1 MLFSFLIAN
10 DSTIDS
16 KEYNSYKT
24 LYIRSILESNPKL
37 KIEALNGLIESSKK
51 LGLDYKEYEDE
62 LRKLG
67 KSFSKITKKNL
78 KSNSKNLKKD
88 ISSNTHSKRVV
99 LKSLSLKN
107 GSITLQFNKPLKK
120 DDIKN
125 FSLSYKKKS
134 IYKKIFDIKSIWP
147 YAYREYRLKS
157 VKKLKIAQFKKN
169 ILRVVLEDS
178 KPIKLNYS
186 IDKNLLKIYLNSHK
200 TDKKVPL
207 ITTKSKK
214 SNIYLNRYKKII
226 VIDPGHGGK
235 DTGAIGYK
243 RKREKNAVLAIAK
256 KLYKELKRRGYI
268 VYLTRN
274 GDYFVTLRDRT
285 KFANKKMAN
294 LFISIHANA
303 APNKSRYLSM
313 KGVETF
319 FLSPARSDRAKRVAA
334 LENKADLSS
343 MSYYSKQSFLDFLN
357 REKII
362 ESNKLAIDVHKEV
375 LYNLRKHFRGVKD
388 GGVREAPFWVLVGT
402 QMPSILIE
410 TGYITNPTEAKRLF
424 NPYYQKLLAKGIADG
439 VDSYFAKNL

>member
-10 DSTIDS
+10 DSTIDF

-51 LGLDYKEYEDE
+51 LGLDYKEYEEE
-62 LRKLG
+62 LKKLE
-67 KSFSKITKKNL
+67 KSLPKRTKKIL
-78 KSNSKNLKKD
+78 KSNSKNFKKD
-88 ISSNTHSKRVV
+88 TSSNSHSKRAI
-99 LKSLSLKN
+99 LKSLSLKDN
-107 GSITLQFNKPLKK
+107 LITLHFNKPLKK

-147 YAYREYRLKS
+147 YAYREYKLSK
-157 VKKLKIAQFKKN
+157 VKKLKVAQFNKDTT
-169 ILRVVLEDS
+169 RVVLEDS
-178 KPIKLNYS
+178 KPINLSYN
-186 IDKNLLKIYLNSHK
+186 IEKNLFKIYLNGHK
-200 TDKKVPL
+200 SDKKVPL

-235 DTGAIGYK
+235 DSGAIGYK
-243 RKREKNAVLAIAK
+243 RKKEKYVVLAIAK
-256 KLYKELKRRGYI
+256 RLYKELKRRGYR

-274 GDYFVTLRDRT
+274 RDYFVTLRDRT
-285 KFANKKMAN
+285 KFANRKMAN

-303 APNKSRYLSM
+303 APNRSRYLSM

-343 MSYYSKQSFLDFLN
+343 MSYYSKQSFLNFLN

-362 ESNKLAIDVHKEV
+362 ASNKLAIDVQKGI
-375 LYNLRKHFRGVKD
+375 LYNLRKHFRVED
-388 GGVREAPFWVLVGT
+388 GGVREAPFWVLVGA

-410 TGYITNPTEAKRLF
+410 TGYITNPTEAKRLS

-439 VDSYFAKNL
+439 VDSYFAKNF